1 MKLYDYVSGM
11 GTKIVE
17 RITTNQSGLKSVD
30 HSGFIRFVV
39 NGRQES
45 SKETL
50 TDEEEEGVFIL
61 RSMDRFLEKQ
71 NAESIRHTMQAQ
83 EDIFKQQVRELHRVY
98 NTQKMMMTQLKHRSQ
113 YWTVNNKDQ
122 PGSRERTG
130 SCSGIDLE
138 NVVRATQTT
147 TDHIEESEL
156 ELTLSIGL
164 SSSSTT
170 MTTTTNKDMDYSST
184 TSMRSSSDN
193 CNNQSNNNLYNNSNN
208 NQESSGPNTP
218 MSSSSTTSL
227 DREKKRPHWLFQG
240 LSINRTSS

>member
-1 MKLYDYVSGM
+1 M
-11 GTKIVE
+11 GTKTGE
-17 RITTNQSGLKSVD
+17 RIRTNPLGLKSVD
-30 HSGFIRFVV
+30 RSGFISFGV
-39 NGRQES
+39 NGRGKS
-45 SKETL
+45 SKDTL
-50 TDEEEEGVFIL
+50 TDDKEEEQGGVSII

-83 EDIFKQQVRELHRVY
+83 EDTFKQQVRELHRVY
-98 NTQKMMMTQLKHRSQ
+98 NTQKMMMNQLKHRSQ
-113 YWTVNNKDQ
+113 YWTVDNNKDQ
-122 PGSRERTG
+122 TGSRERTG

-184 TSMRSSSDN
+184 TSLRSSSDN
-193 CNNQSNNNLYNNSNN
+193 CNNQSNNNNNNSNN

>member
-1 MKLYDYVSGM
+1 
-11 GTKIVE
+11 
-17 RITTNQSGLKSVD
+17 
-30 HSGFIRFVV
+30 
-39 NGRQES
+39 
-45 SKETL
+45 
-50 TDEEEEGVFIL
+50 
-61 RSMDRFLEKQ
+61 
-71 NAESIRHTMQAQ
+71 
-83 EDIFKQQVRELHRVY
+83 
-98 NTQKMMMTQLKHRSQ
+98 MMTQLKHRSQ

-240 LSINRTSS
+240 LSINRTSSWFLLIHWLFLFSSSSSSWFFYFLFVSDLSLLLFTRFTDFTFS

>member
-1 MKLYDYVSGM
+1 M

-17 RITTNQSGLKSVD
+17 RITTNPRGLKSVD

-50 TDEEEEGVFIL
+50 TDEKEEEEEGVFIL

-71 NAESIRHTMQAQ
+71 NAESIRNTMQAQ

-98 NTQKMMMTQLKHRSQ
+98 NTQKMMMNQLKHRRQ

-122 PGSRERTG
+122 TGSRERTG
-130 SCSGIDLE
+130 SCSGGIDLE

-193 CNNQSNNNLYNNSNN
+193 CNNQSNNNNNNSNN

>member
-1 MKLYDYVSGM
+1 
-11 GTKIVE
+11 
-17 RITTNQSGLKSVD
+17 
-30 HSGFIRFVV
+30 
-39 NGRQES
+39 
-45 SKETL
+45 
-50 TDEEEEGVFIL
+50 
-61 RSMDRFLEKQ
+61 
-71 NAESIRHTMQAQ
+71 
-83 EDIFKQQVRELHRVY
+83 
-98 NTQKMMMTQLKHRSQ
+98 MMNQLKHRRQ

-122 PGSRERTG
+122 TGSRERTG

-193 CNNQSNNNLYNNSNN
+193 CNNQSNNNNNNSNN

-240 LSINRTSS
+240 LSINRTSSWFLLIHWLFLFSSSWFFFLFLIYHYYYLRDLLISLLGLIILLRYWTDKPLTK

>member
-1 MKLYDYVSGM
+1 M

-17 RITTNQSGLKSVD
+17 RIRTNPLGLKSVD
-30 HSGFIRFVV
+30 HSGFIRFGV
-39 NGRQES
+39 NGRRKS
-45 SKETL
+45 PKKTL
-50 TDEEEEGVFIL
+50 TDDKEEEQERVSVITP
-61 RSMDRFLEKQ
+61 MDRFLEKQ
-71 NAESIRHTMQAQ
+71 NAESIRHTMQTQ

-98 NTQKMMMTQLKHRSQ
+98 NTQKMMMNQLKHRSQ
-113 YWTVNNKDQ
+113 YWTVDNNRDQ
-122 PGSRERTG
+122 TGSRERTG

-164 SSSSTT
+164 SSSSNT
-170 MTTTTNKDMDYSST
+170 MSTTTANKDMDYSST
-184 TSMRSSSDN
+184 TSLRSSSDN
-193 CNNQSNNNLYNNSNN
+193 CNNQSNNNNNNNSNN